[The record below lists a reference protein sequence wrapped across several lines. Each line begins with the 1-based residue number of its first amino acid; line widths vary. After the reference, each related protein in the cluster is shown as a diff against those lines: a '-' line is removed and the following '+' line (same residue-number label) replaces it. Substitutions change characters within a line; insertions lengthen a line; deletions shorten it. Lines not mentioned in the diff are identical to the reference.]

1 MLYRVVYPQIP
12 QTVYRICV
20 ICGLLWLSFPI
31 ANGQGVEKVESF
43 DGFVTGIRANAV
55 YGEVFYQRNEGKF
68 SLEPSLRLEQGDFI
82 RSSAG
87 AYAELLLQPGNYL
100 RVGAETE
107 CQLFSDQHDKMRL
120 KLNRGALIIELLSRE
135 TDYYWLSSWPEA
147 TELIRVIT
155 PDAEVFINR
164 PGVFRINTTASGRT
178 EVVVREGEA
187 VLNGYRTK
195 KARRAIT
202 ANGNVNIT
210 EIDVKVEDNFDT
222 WSRERAGQRVQENK
236 LLKKEAPWAKSIKR
250 GDVEIEVPEEEEN
263 DNTRG
268 RVISARPG
276 TMNFVEDG
284 VEFSRDTKDWQPLG
298 EKSQLESG
306 DKVRTATNSFAEMML
321 FPDMYFRIDASSE
334 MLFDELSNDS
344 ISLRI
349 VRGSAILEVAR
360 FDRKLLP
367 QITIGGSSTSVV
379 INDNGNYRIDARDA
393 GNTITVREGKVIF
406 NQRSVGSCKIIA
418 GTGISDCDKKPK
430 DNFDYWSQHRGEGEM
445 YNGQATVAMASHLAR
460 VRQYRYKRAGF
471 WYQRPG
477 QTSCTFVPFTSQIFR
492 SPYGGS
498 YSTALAPRGSVNR
511 IDSDSSRN
519 PVRRK
524 PEVIRRPGP
533 DISRPD
539 Q

>member
-1 MLYRVVYPQIP
+1 M
-12 QTVYRICV
+12 
-20 ICGLLWLSFPI
+20 
-31 ANGQGVEKVESF
+31 
-43 DGFVTGIRANAV
+43 
-55 YGEVFYQRNEGKF
+55 
-68 SLEPSLRLEQGDFI
+68 
-82 RSSAG
+82 
-87 AYAELLLQPGNYL
+87 
-100 RVGAETE
+100 
-107 CQLFSDQHDKMRL
+107 
-120 KLNRGALIIELLSRE
+120 
-135 TDYYWLSSWPEA
+135 
-147 TELIRVIT
+147 
-155 PDAEVFINR
+155 
-164 PGVFRINTTASGRT
+164 
-178 EVVVREGEA
+178 
-187 VLNGYRTK
+187 NGYRIK
-195 KARRAIT
+195 KSRRAVT
-202 ANGNVNIT
+202 ATGNANVT
-210 EIDVKVEDNFDT
+210 EIDGKVEDNFDT
-222 WSRERAGQRVQENK
+222 WSRERAAQLVQENK

-276 TMNFVEDG
+276 AVNFVEDG
-284 VEFSRDTKDWQPLG
+284 VEFSRDAKDWQPLD
-298 EKSQLESG
+298 EKSQLEAG
-306 DKVRTATNSFAEMML
+306 DKVRTARNSFAEMML

-334 MLFDELSNDS
+334 VLFDELSNDS
-344 ISLRI
+344 VSVRV

-367 QITIGGSSTSVV
+367 QITIGGSSTSAV
-379 INDNGNYRIDARDA
+379 INDNGNYRVDARDS
-393 GNTITVREGKVIF
+393 GNTILVRDGKVIF

-418 GTGISDCDKKPK
+418 NAGISDCDKKPK

-445 YNGQATVAMASHLAR
+445 YNGQATVAMASFLAR

-524 PEVIRRPGP
+524 PEVIRRP
-533 DISRPD
+533 DITRPD
-539 Q
+539 

>member
-1 MLYRVVYPQIP
+1 
-12 QTVYRICV
+12 
-20 ICGLLWLSFPI
+20 
-31 ANGQGVEKVESF
+31 VEKVESF

-55 YGEVFYQRNEGKF
+55 NGEVFYQRSDGKF
-68 SLEPSLRLEQGDFI
+68 PIEPSARLEQGDFI
-82 RSSAG
+82 RSGAG

-100 RVGAETE
+100 RVGSETE

-135 TDYYWLSSWPEA
+135 TDYYGSASWPEA

-178 EVVVREGEA
+178 EVVVRDGET
-187 VLNGYRTK
+187 VLNGYRVK
-195 KARRAIT
+195 KARRAVA
-202 ANGNVNIT
+202 ANGNVNVT

-222 WSRERAGQRVQENK
+222 WSRERAVQRVQENK

-250 GDVEIEVPEEEEN
+250 GDVEIEVPEEDEN
-263 DNTRG
+263 ENTRG

-276 TMNFVEDG
+276 AVNFVEDG
-284 VEFSRDTKDWQPLG
+284 VEFSRDAKDWQPLD
-298 EKSQLESG
+298 EKSQLEAG
-306 DKVRTATNSFAEMML
+306 DKVRTARNSFAELML

-334 MLFDELSNDS
+334 VLFDELSNDS
-344 ISLRI
+344 VSVRV

-367 QITIGGSSTSVV
+367 QITIGGPSTSAV
-379 INDNGNYRIDARDA
+379 INDNGNYRVDTRDS
-393 GNTITVREGKVIF
+393 GNTISVRDGKVIF

-418 GTGISDCDKKPK
+418 NAGISDCDKKPK

-445 YNGQATVAMASHLAR
+445 YNGQATVAMASFLAR

-524 PEVIRRPGP
+524 PEVIRPPRP
-533 DISRPD
+533 DISRPE